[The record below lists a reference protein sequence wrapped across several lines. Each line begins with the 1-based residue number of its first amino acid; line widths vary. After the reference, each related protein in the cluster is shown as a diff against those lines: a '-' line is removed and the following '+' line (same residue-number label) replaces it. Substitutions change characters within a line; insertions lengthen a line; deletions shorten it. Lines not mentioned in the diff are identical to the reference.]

1 MIRNLLKCLNST
13 KNSVKMK
20 KGCMINESATIRDA
34 LVAINSIRGYGE
46 SLIVVNE
53 AQQMVGSLTDGDIRR
68 GLIAGAELSDVVSKI
83 MHRDFK
89 YVKQTEF
96 DVAHLKAFRDRRIMF
111 VPVLDEQKR
120 VVDVVN
126 MTKYKSKLPIDAVLM
141 AGGKG
146 ERLRPL
152 TEKTPK
158 PLLEVGGKCII
169 DHNID
174 RLISYG
180 VEHINVT
187 VNYLGEQL
195 EEHFAT
201 PRDGVQV
208 RTFREPKF
216 LGTIGSIKFVDT
228 FFNDTIL
235 VMNSDL
241 FTNID
246 YEDFFLHFQQNDAEM
261 SVAAV
266 PYNVSIE
273 LGILDLD
280 GRNVK
285 GLLEKPKFNYYAN
298 AGIYLIKK
306 RALAEI
312 PEDTF
317 FHATHLVEKLIAQ
330 GKKVIRYPLNGTWI
344 DIGTPQEYQ
353 KAKDLVKHL
362 K

>member
-1 MIRNLLKCLNST
+1 MIMNCI
-13 KNSVKMK
+13 
-20 KGCMINESATIRDA
+20 INEDATIREA
-34 LVAINSIRGYGE
+34 LVAINSITGNGE
-46 SLIVVNE
+46 SLIVVNK

-68 GLIAGAELSDVVSKI
+68 GLIGGADLVDSVRNI
-83 MHRDFK
+83 MHRDFRYIK
-89 YVKQTEF
+89 HSDF
-96 DVAHLKAFRDRRIMF
+96 DVAHLKSFRDQRIMF
-111 VPVLDEQKR
+111 IPILDEQKH
-120 VVDVVN
+120 VVDVIN
-126 MTKYKSKLPIDAVLM
+126 LNKFKSKLPIDAVLM

-180 VEHINVT
+180 VNHIDVT
-187 VNYLGEQL
+187 VNYLAEQL

-228 FFNDTIL
+228 FYNDTIL

-266 PYNVSIE
+266 PYNISIE

-280 GRNVK
+280 GRNIK
-285 GLLEKPKFNYYAN
+285 GLIEKPKYNYYAN

-312 PEDTF
+312 PKNTF

-330 GKKVIRYPLNGTWI
+330 DKKVIRYPLNGTWI

-362 K
+362 R